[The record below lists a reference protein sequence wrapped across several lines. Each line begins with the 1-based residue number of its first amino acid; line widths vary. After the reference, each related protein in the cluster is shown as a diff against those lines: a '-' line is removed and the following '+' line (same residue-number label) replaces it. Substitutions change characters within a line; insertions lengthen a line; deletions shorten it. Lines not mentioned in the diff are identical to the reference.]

1 MSAFLNI
8 AKPEARALAVIA
20 AEAGFQIEVKDFG
33 HTVAAHLQQDGKPH
47 RAFYISRVFRPEVD
61 GSNGWFTLTEERLR
75 EEIMDALGDVKSTC
89 QWCKTPIPLVG
100 SAYCETCRAEF
111 EKEEV

>member
-1 MSAFLNI
+1 MTIAEFQAQMKRLNDTAQHGCGNHGCKI
-8 AKPEARALAVIA
+8 NPPKGQGTNGGCSCTPYNFSESLLWLA
-20 AEAGFQIEVKDFG
+20 AELVP
-33 HTVAAHLQQDGKPH
+33 DGKYTRWTVEAP
-47 RAFYISRVFRPEVD
+47 FES
-61 GSNGWFTLTEERLR
+61 S
-75 EEIMDALGDVKSTC
+75 C